1 MSKANK
7 PLECEVHVGDVVEF
21 LGNRG
26 EVIER
31 YTAANG
37 TPRAKAEDVDG
48 NTFDAPTRM
57 LETLYC
63 DVLPPSEI
71 EVEVAP
77 GVWVAEDLLGS
88 SDEVEARN
96 IWTAEEVA

>member
-1 MSKANK
+1 MSNTK
-7 PLECEVHVGDVVEF
+7 PFECEVHIGDVVEF

-37 TPRAKAEDVDG
+37 TPRAKAEDLDG

-57 LETLYC
+57 LETLFC
-63 DVLPPSEI
+63 EALPPTEI
-71 EVEVAP
+71 EVEVEP
-77 GVWVAEDLLGS
+77 GVWVTEDSLGS
-88 SDEVEARN
+88 SDEVKPRN
-96 IWTAEEVA
+96 IWAQEVA